1 MLNLHRNRRLTRDL
15 KMNESDIAKELEEI
29 KERLDKIE
37 TFFAH
42 DGFWMMLNEKLA
54 SNFGHMTEILIKRMD
69 ELKEEIR
76 RSKK

>member
-1 MLNLHRNRRLTRDL
+1 MG
-15 KMNESDIAKELEEI
+15 ESDIAKELEI

-42 DGFWMMLNEKLA
+42 DGLSAMLNEKLA
-54 SNFGHMTEILIKRMD
+54 SNFRHMTEILLKRMD
-69 ELKEEIR
+69 KLESEIR